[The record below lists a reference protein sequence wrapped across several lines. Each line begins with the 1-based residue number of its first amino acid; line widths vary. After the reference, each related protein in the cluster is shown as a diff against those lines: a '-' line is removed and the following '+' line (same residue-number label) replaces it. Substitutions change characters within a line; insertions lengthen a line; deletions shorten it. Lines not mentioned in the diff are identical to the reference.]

1 MFLNFFFDIY
11 LKFTSLIILMNNLY
25 RYKYGPPPIV
35 NPTSVRTI
43 SGIGS
48 EVVAT
53 SIPTD
58 LITEVL
64 NESLATGDVNL
75 EETDVLDSISGSS
88 TSIEN
93 LTTAS
98 ITATNTLIRVLSD
111 TRIEQKLL
119 IGTSTI
125 NSNYSLDVEGSIRT
139 TGTNAYIDAD
149 QVRFKDNCISIGN
162 SSSSLDNFING
173 FYHPKNDQFS
183 GSGISP
189 DKVGIISLPLG
200 SFTNNTTYAFQSSTK
215 KRFSD
220 SKTSVRFTYIS
231 SDYNFDINKNS
242 ETGFSNSEQDFIN
255 SLNNSN
261 NSSSSYYTNIESNNI
276 TLHGGN
282 IISGLGKDFNIVL
295 TSSNNIESTFMT
307 FYLVDQLIDFSKSI
321 QLTLSN
327 SYIYNSGSITF
338 DTNKTSTTPYFK
350 ISNVSNHCYRNLFLD
365 KNTSNDV
372 NIIFGAGAT
381 SQTTFGIC
389 YKTTTNPII
398 KIDTSTTET
407 DGITMDSNLTIKGT
421 NYIDYPSLIIENNH
435 GNNTIQNIT
444 PSVRTF
450 VQNKI
455 LAASTSSIT
464 FTLDNISNY
473 VNGGSNNPFDYL
485 INGHIIITNKLTNA
499 SDHKH
504 LHLRIDGTYN
514 QCMTTPVINTIVLS
528 NQNINL
534 TELSSSSDIFITY
547 QPTIQNNNL
556 VITIKSNLTQELS
569 ILIKI
574 EIIST

>member
-1 MFLNFFFDIY
+1 
-11 LKFTSLIILMNNLY
+11 MNNF
-25 RYKYGPPPIV
+25 YKYGPPPIV
-35 NPTSVRTI
+35 NQPTVRTI
-43 SGIGS
+43 SGIGN
-48 EVVAT
+48 EIVAT
-53 SIPTD
+53 SIPID

-64 NESLATGDVNL
+64 NESLATGDVKL
-75 EETDVLDSISGSS
+75 EETSILDSISDSS
-88 TSIEN
+88 TSIAN
-93 LTTAS
+93 LTTAIITSNDTS
-98 ITATNTLIRVLSD
+98 IRILSD
-111 TRIEQKLL
+111 TRIEQNLL

-125 NSNYSLDVEGSIRT
+125 NSDYSLDVEGSIRT
-139 TGTNAYIDAD
+139 TGTNAYIDND
-149 QVRFKDNCISIGN
+149 QVRFKDNCISIGY
-162 SSSSLDNFING
+162 SSNSLDKFING

-200 SFTNNTTYAFQSSTK
+200 SFTNNTTYAFQSSVK

-231 SDYNFDINKNS
+231 SDYNFDINKDS
-242 ETGFSNSEQDFIN
+242 ETGFSSSEQQFIN
-255 SLNNSN
+255 SLNNYN
-261 NSSSSYYTNIESNNI
+261 NSSSPYYTNIESNNI

-295 TSSNNIESTFMT
+295 TNNNNIESTFMT
-307 FYLVDQLIDFSKSI
+307 FYLVDELVDFSKSI

-327 SYIYNSGSITF
+327 SYIYNSGNIIF
-338 DTNKTSTTPYFK
+338 DTNKTSIAPYFK
-350 ISNVSNHCYRNLFLD
+350 VSNVSNHCYRDLYFD

-372 NIIFGAGAT
+372 NIIFGAEN
-381 SQTTFGIC
+381 SQTAFGIC
-389 YKTTTNPII
+389 YKETTSPII
-398 KIDTSTTET
+398 KIDITTPPGASNTSR
-407 DGITMDSNLTIKGT
+407 ITMDSNLTIKGS
-421 NYIDYPSLIIENNH
+421 NLENYPSLIIENNH
-435 GNNTIQNIT
+435 ANNVIQNIT

-455 LAASTSSIT
+455 LAASSSTT
-464 FTLDNISNY
+464 FTFNNISNY
-473 VNGGSNNPFDYL
+473 TSGGTNNPFDYL
-485 INGHIIITNKLTNA
+485 INGHIIITNKSMTV

-514 QCMTTPVINTIVLS
+514 QFMTKPVINTIVLS

-534 TELSSSSDIFITY
+534 TDNSEFSNIFIEY
-547 QPTIQNNNL
+547 IPTIANNEL
-556 VITIKSNLTQELS
+556 VIKINSNLTQEIS